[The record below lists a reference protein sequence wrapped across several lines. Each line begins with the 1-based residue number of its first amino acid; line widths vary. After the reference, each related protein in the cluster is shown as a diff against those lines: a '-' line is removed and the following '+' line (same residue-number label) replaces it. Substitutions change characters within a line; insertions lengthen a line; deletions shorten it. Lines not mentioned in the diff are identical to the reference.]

1 MHAAVILGGGI
12 AGCATAL
19 ALRQRG
25 LDDILI
31 VEAGSYDTFQIGE
44 TIPPDTRLLLE
55 RLHIWNGFIEDR
67 HEPCL
72 GSRSAWGTDDIG
84 YNDFLLNPRGA
95 GWHLDRRKFG
105 AFMAR
110 EARERG
116 AELRSG
122 ARFVSAERVATDVFE
137 LRLET
142 AEGPQRLHAR
152 FVIDATGPRRRFA
165 RIMGATPLLHDRLLW
180 FGAVLDRPASPDFSR
195 LTMLEAVE
203 NGWWYAA
210 NLPGE
215 RVVVAGITD
224 AETNRRAMAH
234 RPDRWLSALASTKH
248 MAGWLADCNFGDH
261 RRTIIR
267 FAPCFL
273 LDRVCGD
280 SWLAVGDSASA
291 YDPIASQGIHK
302 ALLDGLQSAAAIA
315 DHLAGGSAAL
325 EQYQA
330 SVIARFADYLTTRD
344 YFYGLERRWPASP
357 FWRNRRTQSARLMP
371 GAGVHARAAGAMR
384 DLGD

>member
-1 MHAAVILGGGI
+1 MRAAVILGGGI

-31 VEAGSYDTFQIGE
+31 VEAGSYDAFQIGE
-44 TIPPDTRLLLE
+44 TIPPDTRRLLE
-55 RLHIWNGFIEDR
+55 SLHIWDGFIADR

-72 GSRSAWGTDDIG
+72 GSRSVWGTDDVG
-84 YNDFLLNPRGA
+84 YNDFLLNPLGA
-95 GWHLDRRKFG
+95 GWHLDRQKFG

-110 EARERG
+110 EAIARG

-122 ARFVSAERVATDVFE
+122 ARFVSADRVATGAFE

-142 AEGPQRLHAR
+142 AEGPQRFHAR

-180 FGAVLDRPASPDFSR
+180 IGAVVDRPATSDSSR

-224 AETNRRAMAH
+224 AETNRRAMLH
-234 RPDRWLSALASTKH
+234 RPDRWWSTLTSTEH
-248 MAGWLADCNFGDH
+248 MAGWLEDCSFGDD
-261 RRTIIR
+261 RRMIIQA
-267 FAPCFL
+267 APCFL

-280 SWLAVGDSASA
+280 NWLAVGDAASA

-302 ALLDGLQSAAAIA
+302 ALRDGLQSAAAIA
-315 DHLAGGSAAL
+315 DHLAGVPAAF

-330 SVIARFADYLTTRD
+330 SVMARFADYLTTRD

-357 FWRNRRTQSARLMP
+357 FWRNRRLQSARPMQ
-371 GAGVHARAAGAMR
+371 GAGVHARAVGMPA
-384 DLGD
+384 